1 MMEVIGTKL
10 ALNAVSSEVGAG
22 GTALAAPDARAAE
35 RFAEIMQAG
44 PVSMGPVTAAAPEV
58 LPAAVS
64 TATTQTIGDK
74 ILGGLSSLSTDF
86 QQSWKSV
93 AAVVNNDGMVTTND
107 MLKLQMNLT
116 QMSVQYDLLGKA
128 ISRSTQNVEQLVKIQ

>member
-1 MMEVIGTKL
+1 MEIIGTKL
-10 ALNAVSSEVGAG
+10 AMNVVSTEVGAG
-22 GTALAAPDARAAE
+22 GTARVAPDARAAV
-35 RFAEIMQAG
+35 RFAEIMQTE
-44 PVSMGPVTAAAPEV
+44 PVNASPASPDV
-58 LPAAVS
+58 LPAVV
-64 TATTQTIGDK
+64 ATDSSQTMGER

-93 AAVVNNDGMVTTND
+93 ATVVNNEGMVTTNE

-116 QMSVQYDLLGKA
+116 QMAVQYDLVGKA

>member
-1 MMEVIGTKL
+1 MEIIGTKL

-22 GTALAAPDARAAE
+22 GTAVAAPDARAAE

-44 PVSMGPVTAAAPEV
+44 PVNAEPATLDV
-58 LPAAVS
+58 LPAVVS
-64 TATTQTIGDK
+64 TATSATLGDK
-74 ILGGLSSLSTDF
+74 ILGGLSSLSTDL
-86 QQSWKSV
+86 QQSWKND
-93 AAVVNNDGMVTTND
+93 AAAVNNDGMMTTND

-128 ISRSTQNVEQLVKIQ
+128 ISRSTQNIEQLVKIQ

>member
-1 MMEVIGTKL
+1 MEIIGTKL
-10 ALNAVSSEVGAG
+10 ALNVVSAEVGAG
-22 GTALAAPDARAAE
+22 GTAIAAPDARAAE

-44 PVSMGPVTAAAPEV
+44 PVSADSATPDV
-58 LPAAVS
+58 LPAVVS
-64 TATTQTIGDK
+64 AATSQTMGDK

-93 AAVVNNDGMVTTND
+93 ATVVNNDGMMTTNE

-116 QMSVQYDLLGKA
+116 QMSVQYDLIGKA